1 VIIDTS
7 VFMGIL
13 PVRDATRVVAPT
25 RHKPGESRWR
35 WDQLSLG
42 QNDFSAQFAPS
53 VAVSDL
59 LSIVHFMG
67 LEASLLQH
75 AENHTN
81 TLVGDPAP
89 RGLLGTDCTINGTY
103 HDWPYCFGS
112 DHPGGTR
119 IGAPIQTRSAY

>member
-1 VIIDTS
+1 MNAIARPSVIIDTS

-13 PVRDATRVVAPT
+13 PVRNATRVVAPT

-42 QNDFSAQFAPS
+42 QNDSSAQFAPS

-67 LEASLLQH
+67 LEESLLMRQIC
-75 AENHTN
+75 
-81 TLVGDPAP
+81 P
-89 RGLLGTDCTINGTY
+89 RCEGKSGFLGT
-103 HDWPYCFGS
+103 S
-112 DHPGGTR
+112 R
-119 IGAPIQTRSAY
+119 VIGAFVSARSQPMAKKWVA